1 MTTLTHDYPY
11 NHTVG
16 KNYDINLT
24 TKEIAKEV
32 KKQAK
37 KLYKGLKISAKTE
50 YNAIF
55 ITIKAKEENE
65 ETREMKQTV
74 EALLN
79 SYNYDKGDVL
89 TDYFD
94 SYFYGFVELELI

>member
-1 MTTLTHDYPY
+1 MTTLINSYPY
-11 NHTVG
+11 NNIVG
-16 KNYDINLT
+16 KNYDRNIT

-37 KLYKGLKISAKTE
+37 KLYKGIKISVRSE

-65 ETREMKQTV
+65 ETKEMKQTV

-79 SYNYDKGDVL
+79 SYNYDKGDVM
-89 TDYFD
+89 TDYYD
-94 SYFYGFVELELI
+94 SNFYGFVELELI

>member
-1 MTTLTHDYPY
+1 MTTLTTNYPY
-11 NHTVG
+11 NNIIG
-16 KNYDINLT
+16 ENYDPKLT

-37 KLYKGLKISAKTE
+37 KLYPEIKISARSE

-55 ITIKAKEENE
+55 ITIKVKEENE
-65 ETREMKQTV
+65 ETKEIRNNIEK
-74 EALLN
+74 LLN
-79 SYNYDKGDVL
+79 SYNYDKGDTM

-94 SYFYGFVELELI
+94 SNFYGFVDLEEI

>member
-1 MTTLTHDYPY
+1 MKTLTTNYPY
-11 NHTVG
+11 NNIIG
-16 KNYDINLT
+16 NNYNPNLT

-32 KKQAK
+32 KKQAR
-37 KLYKGLKISAKTE
+37 KLYPEIKISARSE

-55 ITIKAKEENE
+55 ITIKAKEKNE
-65 ETREMKQTV
+65 ETKEMKQTV

-79 SYNYDKGDVL
+79 SYNYDKGDVI

-94 SYFYGFVELELI
+94 SNFYGFVELELI

>member
-1 MTTLTHDYPY
+1 MKTLTTNYPY
-11 NHTVG
+11 NNIIG
-16 KNYDINLT
+16 NNYNPNLT

-37 KLYKGLKISAKTE
+37 KLYKGIKISAKSE

-55 ITIKAKEENE
+55 ITIKIKEENE
-65 ETREMKQTV
+65 ETRQMKQTV

-79 SYNYDKGDVL
+79 SYNYDKGDVI

-94 SYFYGFVELELI
+94 SNFYGFVELELI